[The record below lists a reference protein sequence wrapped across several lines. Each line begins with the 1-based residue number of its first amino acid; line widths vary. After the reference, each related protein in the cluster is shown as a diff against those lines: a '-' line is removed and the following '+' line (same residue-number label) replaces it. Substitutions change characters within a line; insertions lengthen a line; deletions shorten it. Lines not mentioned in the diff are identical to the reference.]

1 MFRSMLLVP
10 CALLGTALLLPA
22 QWVEVGDAGQLL
34 PSAQIPVG
42 VGPLVT
48 ITGAYGGGEADMYQI
63 QIVSPAL
70 FSATTVGGSV
80 GDTQLFLFDENGR
93 GVTFN
98 DDSAATVQSTI
109 TGVNVPVP
117 GRYYLAISGYNHDA
131 ASPAGFIWLNGPFGL
146 ERAPDGPGRGGPLTG
161 WAGGSGAAAYVIT
174 LAGVAFPGPQL
185 LLPDNHYLGKSA
197 TQAQASGSINWWGG
211 ATAVGRRFM
220 VLYEAS
226 NFTGVNGVTGGIGI
240 TNLRFRGEDTEHNV
254 GGQTYTG
261 VVVNVYKTTLTTVTY
276 SGVAF
281 AANIIPAAPNTTTMI
296 GTVAIPVLTVS
307 RSLGTAPNNYCIDI
321 NFVPPVPY
329 NPVFD
334 AAGEVNFMVEVNYLA
349 AAAAPDLQASTM
361 MQMQDTAGGVA
372 FIRGR
377 GSYGAPS
384 GVAASTN
391 STIPPVIGVEF
402 SGPGGFAQPIP
413 ATNER
418 YGAACGGSP
427 SAFYQLFPHDNRFD
441 LADPSQ
447 TDGLS
452 GLTLTPNV
460 YPAPTFYTVT
470 GGAAPVD
477 LVNGLLPAP
486 ITSGDDDTM
495 LHMLPPATTFEY
507 PGGPAGGTP
516 SMRPATNGYVIVD
529 PASVEGG
536 VAPLPGNFGSDYSP
550 TVAEFLGSTP
560 VNLAKFAPFWSD
572 FSPNKN
578 APPLVGADPLAGLHA
593 ANWMAGTEVL
603 ITWYRVGRYN
613 SVAQAFQ
620 EEHTMQASFNW
631 MTGVVQFRYGPM
643 NEIQGDTFSGTT
655 AGITGFSRG
664 NILGI
669 PSVNPQSR
677 DLSIERP
684 FSTSIEGATG
694 NLGMVSASVP
704 VVGGPLYMGRAF
716 PGQTI
721 TWNAS
726 GVPVGALLGV
736 QFVDIAAARPG
747 LAIPGIVAPGCMLST
762 SPGALLWEVTVF
774 PPAAPVGAVPL
785 LIPPGFSGFEIFS
798 QYVLLD
804 GLFLGPPLITAASNA
819 VKNRIGLQ

>member
-42 VGPLVT
+42 VGPLLT
-48 ITGAYGGGEADMYQI
+48 IAGAYGGGEADMYQI
-63 QIVSPAL
+63 QIVNPAL

-131 ASPAGFIWLNGPFGL
+131 ASSAGFIWLNGPFAL
-146 ERAPDGPGRGGPLTG
+146 ERAPDGPGRGGPLTA
-161 WAGGSGAAAYVIT
+161 WSGGSGGAAYVIT

-185 LLPDNHYLGKSA
+185 VLPDNHYLGKSA
-197 TQAQASGSINWWGG
+197 TQAHASGSTNWWGG

-226 NFTGVNGVTGGIGI
+226 NFTGVNGVPGGIGI

-281 AANIIPAAPNTTTMI
+281 AANIVPAAPNTTTMI
-296 GTVAIPVLTVS
+296 GAVAIPVLTVA

-321 NFVPPVPY
+321 NFAPPVPY

-334 AAGEVNFMVEVNYLA
+334 AAGEVNFMVEVNYLT

-361 MQMQDTAGGVA
+361 MQMQDTAGAVA

-377 GSYGAPS
+377 GSYGAPA

-391 STIPPVIGVEF
+391 SSIPPVIGVEF
-402 SGPGGFAQPIP
+402 SGVGGFAQPIP

-427 SAFYQLFPHDNRFD
+427 SAFYQVFPHDNRFD
-441 LADPSQ
+441 LADPGQ

-495 LHMLPPATTFEY
+495 LHLLPPATTFEY

-536 VAPLPGNFGSDYSP
+536 VAPVPGNFGSDYSP

-572 FSPNKN
+572 FSANKN

-593 ANWMAGTEVL
+593 ANWLAGTQVL

-669 PSVNPQSR
+669 PSVDPQSR

-716 PGQTI
+716 PGQAI

-736 QFVDIAAARPG
+736 QFVDIAATRPG

-762 SPGALLWEVTVF
+762 SPGALLWEVTAF
-774 PPAAPVGAVPL
+774 PPAAPVGSVPL
-785 LIPPGFSGFEIFS
+785 FIPPGFSGFEIFS

-804 GLFLGPPLITAASNA
+804 GLFLGPPLITVASNA